1 RDVLYWGIAGA
12 IPQARGS
19 LDGRTRAAL
28 ERRPRTARSPGA
40 LPLERRGVG
49 SRHKISRAGGASAR
63 ALRPDSSAG
72 RV

>member
-1 RDVLYWGIAGA
+1 VLSGA

-28 ERRPRTARSPGA
+28 ERRPRTVRSPGA

-49 SRHKISRAGGASAR
+49 SRHKISRAGGASATESRRSVKVFCSSR
-63 ALRPDSSAG
+63 ARRA
-72 RV
+72 

>member
-1 RDVLYWGIAGA
+1 STNVLSGA

-28 ERRPRTARSPGA
+28 ERRSRAVRSRGA
-40 LPLERRGVG
+40 LPLEQRGFG
-49 SRHKISRAGGASAR
+49 ARHKMSRAGGLSAR
-63 ALRPDSSAG
+63 ALRPDPAG

>member
-1 RDVLYWGIAGA
+1 LSGA
-12 IPQARGS
+12 IPQARSS

-28 ERRPRTARSPGA
+28 ERRSRAVRSPGA

-63 ALRPDSSAG
+63 ALRPDSAG